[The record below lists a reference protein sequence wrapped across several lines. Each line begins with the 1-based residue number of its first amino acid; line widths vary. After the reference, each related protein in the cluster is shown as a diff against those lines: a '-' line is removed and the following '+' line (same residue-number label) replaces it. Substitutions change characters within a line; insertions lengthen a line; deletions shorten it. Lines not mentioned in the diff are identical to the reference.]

1 MRNVIIKVRFIW
13 GGIWVQG
20 YLLELCEGMLLLGKK
35 AVYNQSAESEILT
48 QLNLSITLADIVMVG
63 AALSRESIAHEC
75 APAAMSNM
83 FDEKV

>member
-1 MRNVIIKVRFIW
+1 M
-13 GGIWVQG
+13 GGIGSQG

-48 QLNLSITLADIVMVG
+48 QLNLSSTLADIVMVG

-75 APAAMSNM
+75 APAEMSNM
-83 FDEKV
+83 FDEKL

>member
-1 MRNVIIKVRFIW
+1 MRFIW

-83 FDEKV
+83 FDEKL